1 MLYSPQWWLYSE
13 MQERFGGFSID
24 EASRCVVIIL
34 IIFIIVMIVIL
45 SISNVITLIVIIVII
60 GGQSKRP

>member
-1 MLYSPQWWLYSE
+1 

-24 EASRCVVIIL
+24 EASRCVVISV

-60 GGQSKRP
+60 CGQSNRP